1 MCMREI
7 VFQILKNR
15 MGEYASAKKLQENLG
30 LSLTF
35 IYMLVKNENVKSRT
49 KYGRKEYELSSFLN
63 SLNLGTNM
71 YPISNPLTQEDFYIN
86 NFFNWSPKNEI
97 ETFLENILI
106 DNLGEFCSTKDLVQL
121 FGISKTSWY
130 DLMERGQIMCLNIES
145 RKIIVTRSLLPFLR
159 EAMQEKEL

>member
-1 MCMREI
+1 MNIRAIILE
-7 VFQILKNR
+7 ILKNR
-15 MGEYASAKKLQENLG
+15 IGEYASAKKLQENLG

-35 IYMLVKNENVKSRT
+35 IYMLVKNENIKSRF
-49 KYGRKEYELSSFLN
+49 KYGRKEYELSSFFKCLN
-63 SLNLGTNM
+63 FSTNM

-97 ETFLENILI
+97 ETFLENMLL
-106 DNLGEFCSTKDLVQL
+106 DNLGEFCSTKDLVQM

-130 DLMERGQIMCLNIES
+130 DLMERGAIMCLNIES

-159 EAMQEKEL
+159 ESMQDF

>member
-1 MCMREI
+1 MREI

>member
-15 MGEYASAKKLQENLG
+15 IGEYATAKKLQENLG

-35 IYMLVKNENVKSRT
+35 IYMLAKNENVKSRT

-63 SLNLGTNM
+63 SLNFSINM

-97 ETFLENILI
+97 ETFLENMLI

-145 RKIIVTRSLLPFLR
+145 RKIVVTRSLLPFLR

>member
-1 MCMREI
+1 MREI

-15 MGEYASAKKLQENLG
+15 IGEYATAKKLQENLG

-35 IYMLVKNENVKSRT
+35 IYMLAKNENVKSRT

-63 SLNLGTNM
+63 SLNFSINM

-97 ETFLENILI
+97 ETFLENMLI

-145 RKIIVTRSLLPFLR
+145 RKIVVTRSLLPFLR

>member
-1 MCMREI
+1 MT
-7 VFQILKNR
+7 LKNIIFEILR
-15 MGEYASAKKLQENLG
+15 KQIGEYASAKKLQENLG

-35 IYMLVKNENVKSRT
+35 IYMLVKNENIKSRT

-71 YPISNPLTQEDFYIN
+71 CPISNPLTQEDFYVN

-97 ETFLENILI
+97 ESFLENMLI

-130 DLMERGQIMCLNIES
+130 DLMERAQIMCLNIES
-145 RKIIVTRSLLPFLR
+145 RKIVVTRSLLPFLR
-159 EAMQEKEL
+159 EAMQEKEV

>member
-1 MCMREI
+1 MNIRAIILE
-7 VFQILKNR
+7 ILKNR
-15 MGEYASAKKLQENLG
+15 IGEYASAKKLQENLG

-35 IYMLVKNENVKSRT
+35 IYMLVKNENVKSRA

-63 SLNLGTNM
+63 SLNFSTNI

-97 ETFLENILI
+97 ETFLENMLL
-106 DNLGEFCSTKDLVQL
+106 DNLGEFCSTKDLVQM

-130 DLMERGQIMCLNIES
+130 DLMERGEIMCLNIES

-159 EAMQEKEL
+159 ESMQDF